1 MDMKRA
7 EVVVLFLFIFLGS
20 VLSGCT
26 NTPPKDNET
35 DGGTN
40 GKFYDSQLIGL
51 WRNPRTLEV
60 LEFRP
65 DGIYSITE
73 AEMEEWYT
81 QPGGILWMYG
91 TQYTYSFSENNTV
104 LGITEVINGEPGYT
118 RTFQKI

>member
-1 MDMKRA
+1 MKRV
-7 EVVVLFLFIFLGS
+7 EVVVLFLFLIFGV

-26 NTPPKDNET
+26 STPPKDNET

-40 GKFYDSQLIGL
+40 EKTYDSRLIGL
-51 WRNPRTLEV
+51 WRNPRTLEI
-60 LEFRP
+60 LEFMS

-91 TQYTYSFSENNTV
+91 TQYSYSLSENDTI
-104 LGITEVINGEPGYT
+104 LSITEPGYT